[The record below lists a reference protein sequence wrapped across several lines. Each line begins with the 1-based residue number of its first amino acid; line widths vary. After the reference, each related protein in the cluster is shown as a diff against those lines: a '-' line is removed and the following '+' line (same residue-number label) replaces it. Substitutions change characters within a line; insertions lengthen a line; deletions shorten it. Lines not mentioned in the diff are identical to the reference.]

1 MPTRSLTAAALL
13 AAALLAG
20 TAGTALAQSA
30 PTGAAAPKA
39 KAPAAAPAKRDP
51 ARFSV
56 KDGSCKQFLAL
67 PADLRG
73 LVVAWAAGRY
83 HRLDR
88 WVLDEDTARKV
99 IAGVEQECEKTPDAS
114 FRYKV
119 VGEVEKLR

>member
-1 MPTRSLTAAALL
+1 MTRRAGLQARRRAGLQPRQSPTTSAGQNASTAYR
-13 AAALLAG
+13 
-20 TAGTALAQSA
+20 TNNPQ
-30 PTGAAAPKA
+30 
-39 KAPAAAPAKRDP
+39 AAAPAKREP

-119 VGEVEKLR
+119 VGEVEKLK

>member
-1 MPTRSLTAAALL
+1 MPTRPLLAVTL

-20 TAGTALAQSA
+20 IAGTALAQSA
-30 PTGAAAPKA
+30 PSTGAAEPKA
-39 KAPAAAPAKRDP
+39 KASAAAPAKREP

-83 HRLDR
+83 HKLDR